1 MARVNFQLRFH
12 SSEMN
17 ALDVPLEIRRPDSS
31 LVTRTVASDG
41 VDLPAG
47 SYYVSARL
55 PGGQRLAQPFTIAA
69 DQTAPLDLT
78 LQPDPEDESPHEW
91 EGVSQFLQRRPTGRT
106 SSASAPRPAGQTRS
120 RGLTAPVA
128 EVTPPLLRVFSGN
141 AVAGTLTIEPAA
153 HLMTLVNHDPGRVWH
168 YRIAPSQRRLI
179 AQFIQPGKAVYNMVL
194 PVGPMQ
200 SALVAFSRTDDG
212 AYHVEPHP
220 EHSGADMMLGY
231 CGQSVATAIDGTSRS
246 ASLNAEH
253 LIDQKAGDPVAAAIG
268 ACAILRL
275 GDLTR
280 LHDWTA
286 NLYEW
291 FPWLPDGAAIR
302 GEHLARMGRHAEAA
316 RVLMMVPMRGLP
328 IVADALFYAVER
340 LKWYAHL
347 DGSAAAGFDT
357 PGAQRALSQLQPFA
371 SYVHRLRPLVS
382 YSGIDPAK
390 PDAAPVPAGFAD
402 PHAINPCV
410 P

>member
-31 LVTRTVASDG
+31 LVKRTVASDG

-69 DQTAPLDLT
+69 AQTAPLDLT

-91 EGVSQFLQRRPTGRT
+91 EGLSQFLQRRPTART
-106 SSASAPRPAGQTRS
+106 ASANVPRLNRPAPGTRS
-120 RGLTAPVA
+120 AAPVPA
-128 EVTPPLLRVFSGN
+128 VAPPMLRVFSGN
-141 AVAGTLTIEPAA
+141 AVAGALTIEPAA
-153 HLMTLVNHDPGRVWH
+153 QLMTLVNHDPGRVWH
-168 YRIAPSQRRLI
+168 YKVAPSQHRLI

-200 SALVAFSRTDDG
+200 AALIALSRTDDG

-220 EHSGADMMLGY
+220 EHSDADMMLGY
-231 CGQSVATAIDGTSRS
+231 CGQSIATAIDGTSRS
-246 ASLNAEH
+246 ASLSAER
-253 LIDQKAGDPVAAAIG
+253 LLDRKAGDPVAAAIG

-275 GDLTR
+275 GDMTR

-286 NLYEW
+286 NLFDW

-316 RVLMMVPMRGLP
+316 RVLMLVPMRGLP
-328 IVADALFYAVER
+328 IVADALFYAIER
-340 LKWYAHL
+340 LKWYAQL
-347 DGSAAAGFDT
+347 DGGAAAGFDT
-357 PGAQRALSQLQPFA
+357 HGAQRALAQLQPFA
-371 SYVHRLRPLVS
+371 GYVHRLRPLVS
-382 YSGIDPAK
+382 YSGLDPAK
-390 PDAAPVPAGFAD
+390 PDAAPAPAGFTD
-402 PHAINPCV
+402 PNAINPCV

>member
-1 MARVNFQLRFH
+1 MGRVSFQLRFQ
-12 SSEMN
+12 SAEMN

-31 LVTRTVASDG
+31 LVMRTLASDG
-41 VDLPAG
+41 VDLPPG
-47 SYYVSARL
+47 SYYVSVRL

-69 DQTAPLDLT
+69 DQKAPLDLT

-106 SSASAPRPAGQTRS
+106 SSASAPRPARQTRS

-128 EVTPPLLRVFSGN
+128 AVTPPMLRVFSGN

-153 HLMTLVNHDPGRVWH
+153 RLMTLVNRDPGRVWH
-168 YRIAPSQRRLI
+168 YKVAPSPHRLI

-194 PVGPMQ
+194 PVGPMHG
-200 SALVAFSRTDDG
+200 ALVAISRSDDG

-220 EHSGADMMLGY
+220 EHGGVDLMLGY
-231 CGQSVATAIDGTSRS
+231 YGQSVATAIDVTSRS
-246 ASLNAEH
+246 ASLSAEH
-253 LIDQKAGDPVAAAIG
+253 LLNQKAGDPVAAAIG

-275 GDLTR
+275 GDVTR

-286 NLYEW
+286 NLYDW

-316 RVLMMVPMRGLP
+316 RVLMRVPTRGLP

-357 PGAQRALSQLQPFA
+357 TGVQRALAQLQPFA
-371 SYVHRLRPLVS
+371 SYLHRLRPLVS
-382 YSGIDPAK
+382 YSGLDPAK
-390 PDAAPVPAGFAD
+390 PDAAPAPPGFTD
-402 PHAINPCV
+402 PNAINPCV

>member
-1 MARVNFQLRFH
+1 MGRVNFQLRFH

-31 LVTRTVASDG
+31 LVQRTLASDG

-55 PGGQRLAQPFTIAA
+55 PGGQRLAQPFTIPAA
-69 DQTAPLDLT
+69 QTAPLDLT

-91 EGVSQFLQRRPTGRT
+91 ESVSQFLQRRPT
-106 SSASAPRPAGQTRS
+106 AAAPPKAAQADPAAMKS
-120 RGLTAPVA
+120 TAAPLPAVA
-128 EVTPPLLRVFSGN
+128 LPMLRVFSGN
-141 AVAGTLTIEPAA
+141 AVAGTLKVEPAA
-153 HLMTLVNHDPGRVWH
+153 QFMTLENHDPGRVWH
-168 YRIAPSQRRLI
+168 YRVAPSQHRLI
-179 AQFIQPGKAVYNMVL
+179 AQFIQPGKVVYNIVL

-200 SALVAFSRTDDG
+200 SALVAFSRTTDG

-220 EHSGADMMLGY
+220 EHAVADMVLGY
-231 CGQSVATAIDGTSRS
+231 CGQSVATAMDGTSRS
-246 ASLNAEH
+246 ASLKAES
-253 LIDQKAGDPVAAAIG
+253 LVDQKAGDPVAAAIG

-286 NLYEW
+286 NLCDW

-302 GEHLARMGRHAEAA
+302 GEHLARLGRHAEAA

-357 PGAQRALSQLQPFA
+357 QGAQLALSHLQPFA

-382 YSGIDPAK
+382 YSGLDPAK
-390 PDAAPVPAGFAD
+390 PDATPAPADFAD
-402 PHAINPCV
+402 LNAFNPCAL
-410 P
+410 

>member
-31 LVTRTVASDG
+31 LVMRIVSSEGA
-41 VDLPAG
+41 DLPAG

-69 DQTAPLDLT
+69 AQTAPLDLQ

-91 EGVSQFLQRRPTGRT
+91 EGVSQFLQRRPTRT
-106 SSASAPRPAGQTRS
+106 ATSTSKAAGTAGLKNPPAPSPGV
-120 RGLTAPVA
+120 AP
-128 EVTPPLLRVFSGN
+128 PMLRVFSGN
-141 AVAGTLTIEPAA
+141 AVAGTLKIERAA
-153 HLMTLVNHDPGRVWH
+153 QLMTLVNHDPGRVWH
-168 YRIAPSQRRLI
+168 YKVAPSPNRLI
-179 AQFIQPGKAVYNMVL
+179 AQFLEAGKPVHNIVL

-200 SALVAFSRTDDG
+200 SALLAFSRSDDG

-220 EHSGADMMLGY
+220 EHGGADMLLGY
-231 CGQSVATAIDGTSRS
+231 CGQSLATAIDGTSRS
-246 ASLNAEH
+246 ASLSAER
-253 LIDQKAGDPVAAAIG
+253 LLNQKAGDPVAAAIG

-280 LHDWTA
+280 LHDWTT
-286 NLYEW
+286 NLYDW

-302 GEHLARMGRHAEAA
+302 GEHLARLGRHAEAA
-316 RVLMMVPMRGLP
+316 RVLMLVPMRGLP
-328 IVADALFYAVER
+328 IIADALFYAVER

-347 DGSAAAGFDT
+347 DGSAAVGFDT
-357 PGAQRALSQLQPFA
+357 QGAQRALSQLQPFA
-371 SYVHRLRPLVS
+371 SYAHRVRPLVS
-382 YSGIDPAK
+382 YSGLDPAK
-390 PDAAPVPAGFAD
+390 PDAALTPAGFAD
-402 PHAINPCV
+402 PNAFNPCV